1 MTVRQEAGRSGGLA
15 RAKALSRRKRSEIA
29 RNAAL
34 RRWRKPDPGF
44 GKTPRGREAVT
55 ALVALGRPST
65 VGPGVDVAQ
74 VCLDALRFCRKD
86 ACLMRMMPVFL
97 WRFRERLRT
106 FVPEG
111 DDRRRLLG
119 YLLGVAARMS
129 GDDLMAESSARLRPT
144 SVSGVEAL
152 LESQGAS
159 SYAMKRMLEAP
170 DAEAFSWGFLLGPTN
185 GYFETY
191 FEKVRSL

>member
-1 MTVRQEAGRSGGLA
+1 
-15 RAKALSRRKRSEIA
+15 
-29 RNAAL
+29 
-34 RRWRKPDPGF
+34 
-44 GKTPRGREAVT
+44 
-55 ALVALGRPST
+55 
-65 VGPGVDVAQ
+65 
-74 VCLDALRFCRKD
+74 
-86 ACLMRMMPVFL
+86 MMPVFL

-119 YLLGVAARMS
+119 YLLAVAARIS

-152 LESQGAS
+152 LESQAAN
-159 SYAMKRMLEAP
+159 SYATRRMLEAP